1 MGEGYDQDADEACQS
16 GLEEEEGLVAGGGD
30 GQRVVVMF
38 GEGGD
43 WVSSSM
49 QVVTGWCSSAGPAA
63 SLAPGC
69 PALNSVLCAALCRSD
84 KFMSH
89 HPLR

>member
-1 MGEGYDQDADEACQS
+1 MTRMQMR
-16 GLEEEEGLVAGGGD
+16 LVRAGWRRRRGWTEGGGD
-30 GQRVVVMF
+30 VRG
-38 GEGGD
+38 GGGD